1 MHKRAT
7 LLFTFF
13 LTAAAYAQ
21 APAAKPP
28 SSEDALVVNLADAK
42 WAAPSVQGIPPGLL
56 ASPIGV
62 DPKTGGPIGYAKFP
76 PGYVFP
82 QHWHSH
88 TEYAVLISGKVTFTM
103 DGKAYELSPGSYVVI
118 PPKAHHG
125 VTCAKGSE
133 CIILSRRAGPLD
145 YNFVGK

>member
-28 SSEDALVVNLADAK
+28 SSEDAMAVNLADAK
-42 WAAPSVQGIPPGLL
+42 WAAPTLAGIPPGLL

-62 DPKTGGPIGYAKFP
+62 DPKTGGAIGYAKFP
-76 PGYVFP
+76 PGYAFP
-82 QHWHSH
+82 PHWHSH
-88 TEYAVLISGKVTFTM
+88 AEYTVLLSGKATFTI
-103 DGKAYELSPGSYVVI
+103 DGKKHELLPGSYVVI
-118 PPKAHHG
+118 PAKVQHDA
-125 VTCAKGSE
+125 TCAKGSE
-133 CIILSRRAGPLD
+133 CVLLTRRAGPID